1 MDKIVC
7 YIDSMSLTQKAMSPD
22 GQEHMVPS
30 EVFAESMVG
39 MCTKYNTNKIHLFGN
54 VHFIAGVIDEISAKE
69 IETYSVNKIEFEV
82 N

>member
-54 VHFIAGVIDEISAKE
+54 VHFIAGVIDEIRAKE

>member
-30 EVFAESMVG
+30 EVFAESMIG
-39 MCTKYNTNKIHLFGN
+39 MCTRYNTNKIHLFGN

>member
-69 IETYSVNKIEFEV
+69 METYSVNKIEFEV